1 MDEKDSKNI
10 LEIEAVILKLS
21 KVVETIKENGSLYNT
36 VSKKGLGTW
45 VIETEEHRMYQYI
58 GTSGNYVVLQRHGK
72 NLNILHSN
80 FNRYFHLATP
90 TEIQRHEIYLNSKG
104 LPKFGDEVVE
114 RYTLKD
120 EFKHMIKAATLLA
133 KVTKL
138 PTSFSNTSLI
148 YSNLKEA
155 GALEWFNKETI
166 SVNAGEKV
174 NTFNPLNCEF
184 YMVTCLGDKG
194 SKVRHTKYDD
204 AIKEAKRVAKL
215 ENHPAWVV
223 GVVAMVNPR

>member
-21 KVVETIKENGSLYNT
+21 KVAETIKENGSLYNT

-45 VIETEEHRMYQYI
+45 VIETEEGRMYQYI
-58 GTSGNYVVLQRHGK
+58 GTSGNDVVLQRHGK
-72 NLNILHSN
+72 NLNILRNN
-80 FNRYFHLATP
+80 FNCYFHLATP
-90 TEIQRHEIYLNSKG
+90 TEVQRHEIFLKSKG

-120 EFKHMIKAATLLA
+120 EFKHMVKAATLLA
-133 KVTKL
+133 KVTTL
-138 PTSFSNTSLI
+138 PTSFSNTSSI

-174 NTFNPLNCEF
+174 DGFDPLNCEF

-194 SKVRHTKYDD
+194 SKVRHSDYDT
-204 AIKEAKRVAKL
+204 AVKEAKRIAKS
-215 ENHPAWVV
+215 NQHPAWVV
-223 GVVAMVNPR
+223 GVVAKINP